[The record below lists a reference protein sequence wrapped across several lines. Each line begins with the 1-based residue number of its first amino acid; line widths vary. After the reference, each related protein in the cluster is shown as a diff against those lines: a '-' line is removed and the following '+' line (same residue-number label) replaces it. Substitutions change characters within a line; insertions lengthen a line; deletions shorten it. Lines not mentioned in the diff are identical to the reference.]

1 MSYAFRPPENFLG
14 LPPQDSRFEEAEA
27 VVLPLPYEGTVS
39 YGRGT
44 ALGPAA
50 ILRASTQ
57 VELYDREFGGEP
69 AFDYGVH
76 TMPYLAA
83 DLSGPEATVNV
94 IAEAVA
100 ELAATGKLIVGL
112 GGEHTVSVGF
122 GRGLHQALGDFTVV
136 QIDAHA
142 DLRDDYEG
150 TPYSHACVAR
160 RLADIAPIIQL
171 GIRSISQEEADFI
184 AAHPDRIT
192 VFYADD
198 IHADSAYLARLA
210 ETIRG
215 QRVYLTVDVDGLDP
229 SIIPATGTP
238 EPDGLTWRQ
247 ALDIVRVVVREADV
261 IGFDVVEL
269 APSPALHSSEFI
281 TAKLVY
287 KILNL
292 VMSKRMSSRA

>member
-1 MSYAFRPPENFLG
+1 MTYAFRPPENFLG
-14 LPPQDSRFEEAEA
+14 LPPQDSGFDDAE
-27 VVLPLPYEGTVS
+27 VVILPIPYEGTVS

-44 ALGPAA
+44 SLGPAA

-69 AFDYGVH
+69 VFDYGVH
-76 TMPYLAA
+76 TLPFLAP
-83 DLSGPEATVNV
+83 DLSGPEATVN
-94 IAEAVA
+94 IITEAVA
-100 ELAATGKLIVGL
+100 ELAATGKLVVGL

-122 GRGLHQALGDFTVV
+122 GRGLHQALGNFTLV

-150 TPYSHACVAR
+150 TAYSHACVAR
-160 RLADIAPIIQL
+160 RLADIAPIVQL

-184 AAHPDRIT
+184 AANPDRVT

-198 IHADSAYLARLA
+198 MHTDPGYLARLA
-210 ETIRG
+210 EAVRG
-215 QRVYLTVDVDGLDP
+215 QRIYLTLDVDGLDP
-229 SIIPATGTP
+229 AIIPATGTP

-247 ALDIVRVVVREADV
+247 VLDIVRVIVGEGHV

-269 APSPALHSSEFI
+269 APSPALHNSEFI

-292 VMSKRMSSRA
+292 IMAARRERRG